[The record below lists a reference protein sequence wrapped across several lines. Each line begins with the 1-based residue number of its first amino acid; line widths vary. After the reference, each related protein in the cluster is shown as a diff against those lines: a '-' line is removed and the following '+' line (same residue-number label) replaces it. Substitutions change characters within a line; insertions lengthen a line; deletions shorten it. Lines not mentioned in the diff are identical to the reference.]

1 MAEATIRTKYKIL
14 RVMLRNHKNAT
25 ILKNN
30 SQRIIL
36 YQEKRD
42 DNCLLKKSQKER
54 EKAYRHLKELIKE
67 VDLTELTEADKYFL
81 QILEGLIEISKIT
94 GDNID
99 NLYAATLAQ
108 DERLAVLESEMKKLR
123 EKRP

>member
-1 MAEATIRTKYKIL
+1 M
-14 RVMLRNHKNAT
+14 
-25 ILKNN
+25 
-30 SQRIIL
+30 
-36 YQEKRD
+36 
-42 DNCLLKKSQKER
+42 LKKSQKER

-94 GDNID
+94 GDNMD
-99 NLYAATLAQ
+99 SLYAATLAQ
-108 DERLAVLESEMKKLR
+108 DERLAVLESEIKKLK